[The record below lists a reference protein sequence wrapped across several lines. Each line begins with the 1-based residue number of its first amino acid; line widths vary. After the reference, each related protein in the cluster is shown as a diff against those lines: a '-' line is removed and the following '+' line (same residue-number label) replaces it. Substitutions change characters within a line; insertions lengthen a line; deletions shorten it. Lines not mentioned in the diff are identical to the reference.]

1 MAVTQKEAGPND
13 ASDDLVDR
21 GEARSSNPEG
31 EKATGP
37 LLRWRRKQKRSPTL
51 ITLVR
56 THSTLLLSLVAV
68 RKQEYLR

>member
-1 MAVTQKEAGPND
+1 MAVIQKEAGPND
-13 ASDDLVDR
+13 ASDDQVYR
-21 GEARSSNPEG
+21 GKARSCNPEG

-37 LLRWRRKQKRSPTL
+37 LLRWRRKLKRSL
-51 ITLVR
+51 VTLVR